1 MEFEKHEKGSLLHK
15 NLEEKLTS
23 NSNEYLTLNAGS
35 QQERDQGT
43 LTYPSEVSGK
53 ISQERGFKA
62 NEPQGMQQSDL
73 FKAEYVFIVDSEGE
87 DEATSRKSE
96 QGPPGGMGTT
106 ATRPKS
112 LAISSSLLSDVV
124 RPKTRGTDLQ
134 APSHPEMPLGMAPQ
148 QKHGQA
154 LDEPAKTDSVFKDKT
169 LDPPLEHSSDSPSSS
184 LQTLLGS
191 DTIKTPTTLPRAAG
205 RETKYAN
212 LSSPSSTVSESQ
224 LTKPGVIRPVPVK
237 SKILLKK
244 EEEIYE
250 PNPFS
255 KYLEDNSDLFSEQQ

>member
-1 MEFEKHEKGSLLHK
+1 MSLHL
-15 NLEEKLTS
+15 LQA

-148 QKHGQA
+148 QKHGQVGFPSCHKKKNCLRTPCA
-154 LDEPAKTDSVFKDKT
+154 RLSANAFLFKAYKT
-169 LDPPLEHSSDSPSSS
+169 LNIKEIKKPKPQGHKSS
-184 LQTLLGS
+184 
-191 DTIKTPTTLPRAAG
+191 IC
-205 RETKYAN
+205 KY
-212 LSSPSSTVSESQ
+212 
-224 LTKPGVIRPVPVK
+224 G
-237 SKILLKK
+237 
-244 EEEIYE
+244 
-250 PNPFS
+250 
-255 KYLEDNSDLFSEQQ
+255 